1 MFTLIKLKNIQ
12 NFKKDKEKK
21 GKTHKK
27 VFARVISKQF
37 LRDIKGNTL
46 SYVEGNGFFKNSI
59 DTRLIFEVLPKYYI

>member
-59 DTRLIFEVLPKYYI
+59 DTRLISEVLPKYYI

>member
-1 MFTLIKLKNIQ
+1 MFTFIQLKNIQ
-12 NFKKDKEKK
+12 NFKKDKDKK
-21 GKTHKK
+21 VKTHKK

-59 DTRLIFEVLPKYYI
+59 DTRLISEVLPKYYI